1 MVSFNLPIFHQTF
14 LGQALKM
21 IYLHYFTVGGH
32 DSKEDAVAAL
42 DLMKYKVKEDL
53 KRL

>member
-1 MVSFNLPIFHQTF
+1 MFFFI
-14 LGQALKM
+14 
-21 IYLHYFTVGGH
+21 VGGH